1 MANKN
6 KVESMRYLIVE
17 NGVYYFRKVI
27 PAKLAAAYGKKVI
40 KRSLLTGDLKTAK
53 LRLMAVSLEVHTEL
67 DALSTTAEMATHKAL
82 ILDAALIDKLSALYK
97 RSLLQSDDRK
107 RNLVKSVWG
116 AGAFFGD
123 DDTKIAFAK
132 SPMATVDFSHGIRAR
147 IADNNNK
154 ILALAKSHMAA
165 MDYASVDLDSLLKN
179 NNIELIA
186 PTPALLNTLKQS
198 MLRARIAYFTEA
210 VARDTGEHTPTSEM
224 APPVVLDTSLS
235 DGSNVLSLYD
245 LWLKQEPRQAKTAAA
260 YLATAN
266 NFNEYVKG
274 IPAAAIKGEQVRDW
288 VAHIAATLAHKTVE
302 NKHKHLIAIGELG
315 VRYDKLVNNP
325 FKKAIVSE
333 DMGQKAVE
341 RRAYTVE
348 EITKLLTH
356 IGSSSKVSVYDKWVM
371 LLGYS
376 TGARQ
381 REICQLQI
389 NDVEE
394 VAGVWTIKIT
404 KDGKGQV
411 IKNPASRR
419 RIPLHPDLISAGFI
433 RWLDTIK
440 KGRPA
445 TARIFPF
452 TPDKYGNPA
461 AAYSKRYGNMAT
473 KVLGDTSATCYH
485 SFRHHY
491 IGRLRLVPGYENYEQ
506 GRGRLADLLT
516 GHASDLVV
524 DSYDK
529 GFYPVAPLLNIVNKV
544 KLVAMPTLNK

>member
-27 PAKLAAAYGKKVI
+27 PAKLVAAYGKKVI

-67 DALSTTAEMATHKAL
+67 DALSTTSEMATHKAL

-97 RSLLQSDDRK
+97 RTQLECDDKSRKDNLAEVPADEFDFEIEIFEHQKEFNKDMLANAKQAMAHRAWDIMNADLARLLS
-107 RNLVKSVWG
+107 
-116 AGAFFGD
+116 
-123 DDTKIAFAK
+123 
-132 SPMATVDFSHGIRAR
+132 
-147 IADNNNK
+147 
-154 ILALAKSHMAA
+154 
-165 MDYASVDLDSLLKN
+165 N

-198 MLRARIAYFTEA
+198 MLRASIAYYTEA
-210 VARDTGEHTPTSEM
+210 AARDTGEHTPTSEM

-235 DGSNVLSLYD
+235 DGDNVLSLYD
-245 LWLKQEPRQAKTAAA
+245 LWLKQEPRHAKTAAA

-348 EITKLLTH
+348 EITKLLAH

-389 NDVEE
+389 NDIEE
-394 VAGVWTIKIT
+394 VGGVWCIKVT
-404 KDGKGQV
+404 EDGKDQL
-411 IKNPASRR
+411 IKNASSRR
-419 RIPLHPDLISAGFI
+419 RIPIHPDLIAAGFI
-433 RWLDTIK
+433 KWLTTIS

-473 KVLGDTSATCYH
+473 KILGDTSATCYH

-506 GRGRLADLLT
+506 GQRRLADLLT
-516 GHASDLVV
+516 GHASGLVV

-529 GFYPVAPLLNIVNKV
+529 GFYPVAPLLNIVNQV
-544 KLVAMPTLNK
+544 VLSPMPMLLK